1 MKINS
6 TLNLICDTDGG
17 NPLPNLTWWIGQGRS
32 LVKESGLQRVNG
44 LRVKKSFQLHNLQR
58 KDHGRLIGCS
68 ASNTDLAPP
77 IETSFRVDMILPPVG
92 VKLLR
97 EWSYFLASKTYNV
110 SCQVFGSRPPP
121 YTKVWIGSKYLK
133 SEELIVQNEIST
145 TIVSFVPDKSD
156 QGRFLTCRA
165 ENPHLPNAAVE
176 TQWKIEV
183 HHIPETRLINEE
195 NPDQKSFLDVNTGQE
210 NLKLS
215 CLVDANPKSHALH
228 WRKNGVLIRSEEEH
242 PNYALTG
249 NELIIYQVNRD
260 TSGNY
265 SCEAENLL
273 GIGKSNRFT
282 LKVKYKP
289 FCQRNGSVLWYV
301 SIREEIHL
309 PCRVEAYPDADVS
322 FHWTFH
328 SERTSESTSLPTTK
342 SIDLGL
348 KSTLTYRPLSSMDY
362 GTLKCFSKNSFGKQ
376 TEPCVFKIK
385 PKGLP
390 RIKSCHLKNTGL
402 DWIRIECS
410 LPPFNDDVENDQRG
424 TNFRI
429 FVRNIHSQ
437 EAILNTTLFEGNS
450 DFTIPSLSPGNYYN
464 VSIIAVNPQGLSEP
478 YYLQAQTLVLTT
490 TTPISTS
497 KPLFVSRPLGNTTHY
512 FIPTRGRTRK
522 AMNERDLFSKDPFK
536 FLPIIG
542 ILSGI
547 VLVLMMVAVIVVVII
562 RNRSLGSDPTLKTHI
577 AFNRTLDLD
586 IDQDPRKD
594 KDSTYEKLNDVKF
607 EGISSMTC
615 GRSGGTMEKK
625 KNRHDILGGGHSTS
639 TLPKK
644 QPSIY
649 ISPKHSTLKK
659 SQTHKEVMFADEVQ
673 YKPENNNRMVVYP
686 QYHRQEDNESK
697 DTSPDDGYARPQNL
711 KVSYKDME
719 NDHFPFNEAIP
730 APTII
735 NRLSEVMMI
744 DDKEDDS
751 LDEEDDSIL
760 KPIKLL

>member
-1 MKINS
+1 NSGQHWMNVKTLGDRASLVVQQKNTTQKAFLTIKNLTLEDEGSYRCRVDFEKAPTRNVKVVLQLIELPRPPLIYDINDVLLNNASPPMKINS

-17 NPLPNLTWWIGQGRS
+17 NPLPNLTWWIGQDRS

-282 LKVKYKP
+282 LKVKCK
-289 FCQRNGSVLWYV
+289 
-301 SIREEIHL
+301 
-309 PCRVEAYPDADVS
+309 
-322 FHWTFH
+322 
-328 SERTSESTSLPTTK
+328 
-342 SIDLGL
+342 
-348 KSTLTYRPLSSMDY
+348 
-362 GTLKCFSKNSFGKQ
+362 
-376 TEPCVFKIK
+376 
-385 PKGLP
+385 
-390 RIKSCHLKNTGL
+390 
-402 DWIRIECS
+402 
-410 LPPFNDDVENDQRG
+410 
-424 TNFRI
+424 
-429 FVRNIHSQ
+429 
-437 EAILNTTLFEGNS
+437 
-450 DFTIPSLSPGNYYN
+450 
-464 VSIIAVNPQGLSEP
+464 
-478 YYLQAQTLVLTT
+478 
-490 TTPISTS
+490 
-497 KPLFVSRPLGNTTHY
+497 
-512 FIPTRGRTRK
+512 
-522 AMNERDLFSKDPFK
+522 
-536 FLPIIG
+536 
-542 ILSGI
+542 
-547 VLVLMMVAVIVVVII
+547 
-562 RNRSLGSDPTLKTHI
+562 
-577 AFNRTLDLD
+577 
-586 IDQDPRKD
+586 
-594 KDSTYEKLNDVKF
+594 
-607 EGISSMTC
+607 
-615 GRSGGTMEKK
+615 
-625 KNRHDILGGGHSTS
+625 
-639 TLPKK
+639 
-644 QPSIY
+644 
-649 ISPKHSTLKK
+649 
-659 SQTHKEVMFADEVQ
+659 
-673 YKPENNNRMVVYP
+673 
-686 QYHRQEDNESK
+686 
-697 DTSPDDGYARPQNL
+697 
-711 KVSYKDME
+711 
-719 NDHFPFNEAIP
+719 
-730 APTII
+730 
-735 NRLSEVMMI
+735 
-744 DDKEDDS
+744 
-751 LDEEDDSIL
+751 
-760 KPIKLL
+760 